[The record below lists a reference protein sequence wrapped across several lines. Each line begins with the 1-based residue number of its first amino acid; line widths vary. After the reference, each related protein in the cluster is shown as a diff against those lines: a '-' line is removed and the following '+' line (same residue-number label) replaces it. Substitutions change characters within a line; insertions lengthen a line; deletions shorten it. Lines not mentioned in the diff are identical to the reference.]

1 MKRVRRFLHRLLASV
16 TRADRDDFEAEL
28 DAHLTWL
35 TEDNMR
41 RGLSPEAARRE
52 ARLRLGGTSQIAE
65 YRHDQRTL
73 PLFDTVPR
81 DLRQAVRT
89 LRRYPGFC
97 AVVVL
102 TLGLGIGISTA
113 TFSVVNAV
121 LFRPLGFP
129 EPDRLVALHENLP
142 GRAGVPFTPP
152 DFLDL
157 ARDQQSFAGVAAY
170 TNTLFE
176 LSGGSA
182 PTRIVVAKVSAN
194 LFSVLDVTPAR
205 GRVFTPDEDRPDVD
219 VVVLSWGLWQ
229 AQYQGDP
236 SIVGKT
242 VTLDRRPYTVI
253 GVMPAT
259 FEFPRRGPVANSRPA
274 SAWLPMGFG
283 PAQLQVRG
291 NELNH
296 SVVARLKEGTS
307 IDNARADVTVV
318 ARRIGERY
326 VPSLGRGQPALE
338 MTVTPLH
345 EEIAGRMERPLLLLF
360 AAVGLVLV
368 VTCANVANL
377 VLSRSAARSREIA
390 LRTALGSS
398 RARLLQLLLA
408 EAAVLSTAG
417 ALLGFVLA
425 RLIVSAVPVVVTEM
439 LPIAREVSLDVR
451 VLLFTTGVAIATSIL
466 FAIVPLLALEHRS
479 PGAALQEEATRAS
492 PGIRRHRL
500 QAGLVVSTVVLSF
513 VLLVGA
519 GLFIRSFSA
528 LMARDDGFNAESV
541 LTASVTLPRIGYV
554 NAASV
559 RNFHRTLLARAAS
572 LTGARS
578 AALMTELPL
587 ERYEQRGVS
596 AEGLDDTT
604 AVPSTLLTWV
614 DGPYFTTLG
623 IRVTSGR
630 AFSDVENVEQ
640 RGVVIINTRLAR
652 AFWPG
657 QEAVGKR
664 LRWGRGPGNR
674 NAWLT
679 VVGVIADVADGPL
692 DGEPF
697 FHAYEPFSQF
707 PEFIWNDIPTMF
719 GRGVKLA
726 VRTNGDPLAVASAVR
741 TAINELDS
749 QLAVGSIA
757 TMADLKSDVM
767 APRRFSAM
775 TLGAFAG
782 GSLLLAATGLYGLLA
797 FTVRERHREIAVR
810 LALGAEPRRILHMV
824 VRRGLTLVSMGLLV
838 GAVASYVMARAVQ
851 SLLFQTDSHDLVTF
865 ATVPLVLATIAI
877 IACALP
883 AYRASRVEPLRALRA
898 E

>member
-1 MKRVRRFLHRLLASV
+1 VLSVKAAMTTFL
-16 TRADRDDFEAEL
+16 
-28 DAHLTWL
+28 
-35 TEDNMR
+35 
-41 RGLSPEAARRE
+41 
-52 ARLRLGGTSQIAE
+52 
-65 YRHDQRTL
+65 Y
-73 PLFDTVPR
+73 
-81 DLRQAVRT
+81 DLRHAVRT

-102 TLGLGIGISTA
+102 TLGLGIGINTA

-129 EPDRLVALHENLP
+129 EPDHLVALHESFP
-142 GRAGVPFTPP
+142 GREGVPFSPP

-157 ARDQQSFAGVAAY
+157 ARDQQSFTGVAAY

-194 LFSVLDVTPAR
+194 LFSVLHVTPAL
-205 GRVFTPDEDRPDVD
+205 GRSFAPDEDRPGVD
-219 VVVLSWGLWQ
+219 VAVLSWGLWQ

-236 SIVGKT
+236 AIVGKT

-259 FEFPRRGPVANSRPA
+259 FAFPRRGPQANSRPA
-274 SAWLPMGFG
+274 SAWVPMGFR

-296 SVVARLKEGTS
+296 SVVARLKDGTS
-307 IDNARADVTVV
+307 IDDARAELTVV
-318 ARRIGERY
+318 ARRIGEQY
-326 VPSLGRGQPALE
+326 VPALGKGRPALE
-338 MTVTPLH
+338 MTITPLH
-345 EEIAGRMERPLLLLF
+345 EEISGRMERPLLLLF

-377 VLSRSAARSREIA
+377 VLSRSAARSREIV

-408 EAAVLSTAG
+408 EAAILSATG
-417 ALLGFVLA
+417 ALLGVVLA
-425 RLIVSAVPVVVTEM
+425 RLVVSAVPAVLTDM
-439 LPIAREVSLDVR
+439 LPIVGQVSLDVR
-451 VLLFTTGVAIATSIL
+451 VLSFTTGVAIFTSIL
-466 FAIVPLLALEHRS
+466 FAIIPLLALEHRT
-479 PGAALQEEATRAS
+479 PGAALQEEATRTT
-492 PGIRRHRL
+492 PGTRRHRL

-528 LMARDDGFNAESV
+528 LMAQDAGFNADSV
-541 LTASVTLPRIGYV
+541 LTASVVLPRAGYA
-554 NAASV
+554 NAASI
-559 RNFHRTLLARAAS
+559 RNFHRTLLERAAS
-572 LTGARS
+572 LTGVRS
-578 AALMTELPL
+578 AALMTDLPL
-587 ERYEQRGVS
+587 ERYERRAVSGEGV
-596 AEGLDDTT
+596 DDATATT
-604 AVPSTLLTWV
+604 NLSWV
-614 DGPYFTTLG
+614 YGPYFNTLG

-630 AFSDVENVEQ
+630 AFTDIESAERRN
-640 RGVVIINTRLAR
+640 VVIVNERLAR
-652 AFWPG
+652 LFWPG
-657 QEAVGKR
+657 QDAVGKR
-664 LRWGRGPGNR
+664 LGWGHGPR
-674 NAWLT
+674 NEEEPWLT
-679 VVGVIADVADGPL
+679 VVGVVADVADGPL

-707 PEFIWNDIPTMF
+707 PEVIWNDVPTTF

-726 VRTNGDPLAVASAVR
+726 VRTNGDPLTLASAVR
-741 TAINELDS
+741 SAINGLDS
-749 QLAVGSIA
+749 QLAIGSIA
-757 TMADLKSDVM
+757 TMVDLMNDVV

-775 TLGAFAG
+775 TLGGFAT

-797 FTVRERHREIAVR
+797 FTVRERRREIAVR

-824 VRRGLTLVSMGLLV
+824 VGRGLTLVSMGLLA
-838 GAVASYVMARAVQ
+838 GAVASYFMARAVQ
-851 SLLFQTDSHDLVTF
+851 SLLFQTESHDLVTF

-883 AYRASRVEPLRALRA
+883 AYRASRVEPLGALRA
-898 E
+898 D

>member
-1 MKRVRRFLHRLLASV
+1 MTTFL
-16 TRADRDDFEAEL
+16 
-28 DAHLTWL
+28 
-35 TEDNMR
+35 
-41 RGLSPEAARRE
+41 
-52 ARLRLGGTSQIAE
+52 
-65 YRHDQRTL
+65 Y
-73 PLFDTVPR
+73 
-81 DLRQAVRT
+81 DLRHAVRT

-102 TLGLGIGISTA
+102 TLGLGIGINTA

-129 EPDRLVALHENLP
+129 EADRLVALHENVP
-142 GRAGVPFTPP
+142 RRERVPFSPP

-157 ARDQQSFAGVAAY
+157 ARDQQSFSGVAAY
-170 TNTLFE
+170 TNTLVE

-182 PTRIVVAKVSAN
+182 PTRIVAAKVSAS
-194 LFSVLDVTPAR
+194 LFSVLDVTPAL
-205 GRVFTPDEDRPDVD
+205 GRSFTPDEDRPGVD
-219 VVVLSWGLWQ
+219 VAVLSWSLWQ

-253 GVMPAT
+253 GVMPST
-259 FEFPRRGPVANSRPA
+259 FVFPRRGPGANSRPA
-274 SAWLPMGFG
+274 SAWVPMGFR
-283 PAQLQVRG
+283 PDQLLVRG

-296 SVVARLKEGTS
+296 SVVARLKDGTS
-307 IDNARADVTVV
+307 IDNARAEVSLVSQRIADRYTPS
-318 ARRIGERY
+318 RRN
-326 VPSLGRGQPALE
+326 GRPVIE
-338 MTVTPLH
+338 ITVTPLH
-345 EEIAGRMERPLLLLF
+345 EEISGRMERPLLLLF

-390 LRTALGSS
+390 VRTALGSS
-398 RARLLQLLLA
+398 RTRLLQLLLA
-408 EAAVLSTAG
+408 EAAILSAAG

-425 RLIVSAVPVVVTEM
+425 HLVVSAVPAVVTEM
-439 LPIAREVSLDVR
+439 LPIVREVSLDVP
-451 VLLFTTGVAIATSIL
+451 VLLFTTGVAVATSIL
-466 FAIVPLLALEHRS
+466 FAIIPLLALERRT
-479 PGAALQEEATRAS
+479 PGAALQEEATRTT
-492 PGIRRHRL
+492 PGTRRHRL

-528 LMARDDGFNAESV
+528 LMARDPGFNADSV
-541 LTASVTLPRIGYV
+541 LTASVVLPRAGYA

-559 RNFHRTLLARAAS
+559 RNFHTTLLAQAAS
-572 LTGARS
+572 LPGVRS

-596 AEGLDDTT
+596 AEGVDDA
-604 AVPSTLLTWV
+604 AVPSTLLSWV

-623 IRVTSGR
+623 IRVINGR
-630 AFSDVENVEQ
+630 AFTDVENVEQ
-640 RGVVIINTRLAR
+640 RGVVIINERLAR
-652 AFWPG
+652 AFWPA
-657 QEAVGKR
+657 QDAVGKR
-664 LRWGRGPGNR
+664 LRWGRGPENP

-707 PEFIWNDIPTMF
+707 PEFIWNDIPTTF

-726 VRTNGDPLAVASAVR
+726 IRTNGDPLTLAPVVR
-741 TAINELDS
+741 TAINALDP
-749 QLAVGSIA
+749 QLAIGSMA
-757 TMADLKSDVM
+757 TMADLMSDVV

-775 TLGAFAG
+775 TLGAFAS

-797 FTVRERHREIAVR
+797 FMVRERRREIAVR

-824 VRRGLTLVSMGLLV
+824 VGRGLTLVSIGLLA
-838 GAVASYVMARAVQ
+838 GAVASYFVARAVRP
-851 SLLFQTDSHDLVTF
+851 LLFHTDSHDPVTF

-883 AYRASRVEPLRALRA
+883 AYRASRVEPLGALRD
-898 E
+898 

>member
-1 MKRVRRFLHRLLASV
+1 MTTFL
-16 TRADRDDFEAEL
+16 
-28 DAHLTWL
+28 
-35 TEDNMR
+35 
-41 RGLSPEAARRE
+41 
-52 ARLRLGGTSQIAE
+52 
-65 YRHDQRTL
+65 Y
-73 PLFDTVPR
+73 
-81 DLRQAVRT
+81 DLRHAVRT

-102 TLGLGIGISTA
+102 TLGLGIGINTA

-121 LFRPLGFP
+121 LFRPLGFS
-129 EPDRLVALHENLP
+129 EPDRLVALRENLP
-142 GRAGVPFTPP
+142 GREGVPFSPP

-157 ARDQQSFAGVAAY
+157 ARDQQSFTGVAAY
-170 TNTLFE
+170 TNTLVE

-182 PTRIVVAKVSAN
+182 PTRIVAAKVSAN
-194 LFSVLDVTPAR
+194 LFSVLDVTPALGR
-205 GRVFTPDEDRPDVD
+205 GFTPDEDRPGVD
-219 VVVLSWGLWQ
+219 VAVLSWGLWQ
-229 AQYQGDP
+229 AQYEGDP

-253 GVMPAT
+253 GVMPAA
-259 FEFPRRGPVANSRPA
+259 FVFPRRGPQANSRPA
-274 SAWLPMGFG
+274 SAWVPMGFRPG
-283 PAQLQVRG
+283 QLQVRG

-296 SVVARLKEGTS
+296 SVVARLKDGTS
-307 IDNARADVTVV
+307 IDNARAELTLV
-318 ARRIGERY
+318 ARRIGAQY
-326 VPSLGRGQPALE
+326 VPPLGNGRPALGIV
-338 MTVTPLH
+338 VTPLQ
-345 EEIAGRMERPLLLLF
+345 EEISGRMERPLLLLF

-377 VLSRSAARSREIA
+377 VLSRSAARSRELA

-398 RARLLQLLLA
+398 RTRLLQLLLA
-408 EAAVLSTAG
+408 EAAILSATG

-425 RLIVSAVPVVVTEM
+425 HLVVSAVPAVITEM
-439 LPIAREVSLDVR
+439 LPIVGQVSLDLR
-451 VLLFTTGVAIATSIL
+451 VLLFTTGVAIAASIL
-466 FAIVPLLALEHRS
+466 FAIIPLLALERRT
-479 PGAALQEEATRAS
+479 PGAALQEESTRTT
-492 PGIRRHRL
+492 PGTRRHRL
-500 QAGLVVSTVVLSF
+500 QAGLVVSTVVLAF

-528 LMARDDGFNAESV
+528 LMARDVGFNADSV
-541 LTASVTLPRIGYV
+541 LTASVVLPRAGYAT
-554 NAASV
+554 AASV
-559 RNFHRTLLARAAS
+559 RNFHTTLLAQAGS
-572 LTGARS
+572 LTGVRS

-596 AEGLDDTT
+596 AEGVDDAT
-604 AVPSTLLTWV
+604 AVPSTLLSWV

-630 AFSDVENVEQ
+630 AFTDVENVEQ
-640 RGVVIINTRLAR
+640 RGVVIINERLAR
-652 AFWPG
+652 SFWPG
-657 QEAVGKR
+657 QDAVGKR
-664 LRWGRGPGNR
+664 LRWGRGPGNQ

-692 DGEPF
+692 DSEPF

-707 PEFIWNDIPTMF
+707 PEFIWNDIPTTF
-719 GRGVKLA
+719 GRGVTLA
-726 VRTNGDPLAVASAVR
+726 VRTNGDPLTVASAVR
-741 TAINELDS
+741 TAINRLDS
-749 QLAVGSIA
+749 QLAIGSMA
-757 TMADLKSDVM
+757 TMADRMSDVV

-797 FTVRERHREIAVR
+797 FMVRERRREIAVR

-824 VRRGLTLVSMGLLV
+824 VGRGLKLVSMGLLA

-851 SLLFQTDSHDLVTF
+851 SLLFQTESHDLVTF

-883 AYRASRVEPLRALRA
+883 AYRASRVEPLGALRA
-898 E
+898 D